1 MASSGKN
8 IVHISENNMGDD
20 PEEEGYEEL
29 PDLSVY
35 MFLHPEG
42 KTVLRALN
50 YQVERD
56 WGIRVSDLRS
66 VGVIEDG
73 RWSLVPRGCYDEGED
88 LNRAVMDAVVRNGWR
103 RVAVDVRW
111 DQFRRFGVL
120 ERSSCKVEAL
130 ECVRQVQEEGQ
141 WARLG
146 DLVDMLFLR
155 FSLARDALVILRS
168 DADVRRLR
176 SLLVHGDGAD
186 PAIARLLAPGD
197 AGGSSV
203 PAPDPALSRL
213 FPPPV
218 LSVLHSYPHLTA
230 SCASTSPET
239 CADLLEFVSRL
250 KTGIADVFQEWEA
263 ECVFQGFKADGKDFG
278 VYREHEEGDEA
289 KQKEEDEEELGGEE
303 DGEEEGGENKKKKRK
318 KHKAGRKVKSRD
330 ELLRQK
336 CMKHVE
342 TVKQMVHYLLR
353 LVRTRH
359 FIIPQLAR
367 MLVRIAEDRA
377 VICTVQPPPSGSRKP
392 VHLSVHRCSFRWTF
406 MSYLTERAQQL
417 SGGMVPSF
425 KDVYDVYVAA
435 EAEAGRRAEVAE
447 SGVRFPSSFS
457 AAGKAGGGAGGGWIR
472 KTRGGWNGF
481 GGYTDPMVLLFE
493 GPCER
498 AAPRDYL
505 KGWKSQAENV
515 VSLPQRRPRAARKAK
530 KAGDGEGQ
538 GGCP

>member
-1 MASSGKN
+1 MASSKN
-8 IVHISENNMGDD
+8 DDGGD
-20 PEEEGYEEL
+20 GGCCYEEV

-50 YQVERD
+50 YHVERD
-56 WGIRVSDLRS
+56 WGVSVSDLRS

-88 LNRAVMDAVVRNGWR
+88 LNRAVMDAVIRNGWK
-103 RVAVDVRW
+103 RVAEGVRW

-120 ERSSCKVEAL
+120 ERSSCKAEAL

-168 DADVRRLR
+168 DVDIRRLR
-176 SLLVHGDGAD
+176 SLLLQHGDEGAGND
-186 PAIARLLAPGD
+186 PAIARLLAPVD

-203 PAPDPALSRL
+203 SAPVALSSHL
-213 FPPPV
+213 FPSPV
-218 LSVLHSYPHLTA
+218 FNVLHAYPHLT
-230 SCASTSPET
+230 SCASTSPDA

-250 KTGIADVFQEWEA
+250 KTGVADVLQGWEA
-263 ECVFQGFKADGKDFG
+263 DCVFQGFKADGKDFG
-278 VYREHEEGDEA
+278 VYREHEEEGGKGEAGRKETRTTEDDE
-289 KQKEEDEEELGGEE
+289 EEEGEIEDEE
-303 DGEEEGGENKKKKRK
+303 DVDDTKKRK
-318 KHKAGRKVKSRD
+318 KKNKAGRKAKSKD

-342 TVKQMVHYLLR
+342 AVKEMVHYLLR

-377 VICTVQPPPSGSRKP
+377 VVVCTAQTPGSRKP
-392 VHLSVHRCSFRWTF
+392 VYVPVHRCSLRWTF
-406 MSYLTERAQQL
+406 MCYLTERAQQL

-435 EAEAGRRAEVAE
+435 EAEAGRRADVVE
-447 SGVRFPSSFS
+447 SRVQFPSSSFS
-457 AAGKAGGGAGGGWIR
+457 AAGKAGGGWVR
-472 KTRGGWNGF
+472 KTRGGWSGY

-515 VSLPQRRPRAARKAK
+515 VSLPQRRPRVARAK
-530 KAGDGEGQ
+530 KAVEAA
-538 GGCP
+538 PS